1 MAIDEIRI
9 IESAV
14 VVLLFLAFRFF
25 LVKLFTKAGQRL
37 DYQKERIVMINR
49 IAKFVLVITGVSI
62 LLVIWGVEASQLA
75 LYITSILTV
84 LGIAFVAQWSI
95 LSNITSSLIIFFNHP
110 IKIGEH
116 IEILDT
122 EYKIQGIIKDIGV
135 FFITLETEDKAKVTV
150 PSNVFML
157 KMIKK
162 KG

>member
-49 IAKFVLVITGVSI
+49 IAKFVLVVTGVSI

>member
-14 VVLLFLAFRFF
+14 VVLLFIAFRFF

-37 DYQKERIVMINR
+37 DYQKERIAMINR

-110 IKIGEH
+110 IKIGEQ